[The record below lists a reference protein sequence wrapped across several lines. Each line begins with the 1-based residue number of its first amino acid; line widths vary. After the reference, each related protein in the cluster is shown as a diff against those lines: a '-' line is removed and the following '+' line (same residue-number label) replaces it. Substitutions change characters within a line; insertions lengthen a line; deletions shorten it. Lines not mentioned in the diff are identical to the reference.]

1 MTLHLIKLCVGAE
14 SVEDLEEWI
23 AGRIADKPRAGVGVP
38 REPFHITRMVPK
50 RADELAEGGSL
61 YWVIKGQVQCRQ
73 RIVEVRPFTDKEGIG
88 RCYLVLAPEVQR
100 TRWQPRR
107 AFQGWRYLKPSEAP
121 ADMALDADIAAM
133 PGHLRNE
140 LAELGLL

>member
-23 AGRIADKPRAGVGVP
+23 AGRIADNPRAGPGVP

-50 RADELAEGGSL
+50 RVNELMEDGSL

-73 RIVEVRPFTDKEGIG
+73 RIVEVRPFTDSEGIG
-88 RCYLVLAPEVQR
+88 RCFLVLGPKIVR
-100 TRWQPRR
+100 TAWQPRR
-107 AFQGWRYLKPSEAP
+107 AFQGWRYLKANEAP
-121 ADMALDADIAAM
+121 ADLPDDADIAAM
-133 PGHLRNE
+133 PVALRSE